1 MITYRSE
8 TLLTSKEKNLLNNIL
23 EWYKNNPQHLETFLS
38 IIKGKSNVTCTNL
51 DFIIHNVI
59 DISNKYEVKLHKYT
73 IAYFDVFCRNQK
85 LVFYYGENNSN
96 CFLSSLGQLNFFK
109 WAFENNV
116 IEYAN
121 INCDQIDQDKRL
133 FLKNLKNQRS
143 RQIIINDNRLI
154 KDNE

>member
-23 EWYKNNPQHLETFLS
+23 EWYKNNPQHLEAFLF

-59 DISNKYEVKLHKYT
+59 DIANKYKVKLHKYT
-73 IAYFDVFCRNQK
+73 IAYFDVFCRSQK
-85 LVFYYGENNSN
+85 LVFCYDENNSN
-96 CFLSSLGQLNFFK
+96 CFLSSLGQLNFFQ
-109 WAFENNV
+109 WAFKNNV

-121 INCDQIDQDKRL
+121 INCDKIDRNKRL

-143 RQIIINDNRLI
+143 RQIIINNNRSI